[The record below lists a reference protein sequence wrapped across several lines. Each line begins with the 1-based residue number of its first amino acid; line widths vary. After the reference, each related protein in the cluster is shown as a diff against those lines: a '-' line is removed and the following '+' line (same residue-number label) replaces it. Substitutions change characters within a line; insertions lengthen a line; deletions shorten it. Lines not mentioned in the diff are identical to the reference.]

1 MSMYPDANVRKIGL
15 EYSTEDRA
23 VFSFFNTVYAWMAVG
38 LALTAVVGWFVA
50 ASGLVPVLFQSSFT
64 IIALMLGA
72 FAIAWSVQGAAMRMS
87 PAAATGLF
95 LLYAA
100 VIGVMISYI
109 FIVYS
114 ASTLVSAFVLTAG
127 TFGGMSLYG
136 FVTKR
141 DLTGI
146 GSYLI
151 MAFWGLLL
159 ASVVNLFFASNA
171 MSWVITYG
179 ILFVFIGLTAYHTQ
193 NLKNFAHENAH
204 NPALASRM
212 AIVGSLVLYVA
223 FINLFLSILR
233 ILGDRR

>member
-1 MSMYPDANVRKIGL
+1 MGM
-15 EYSTEDRA
+15 
-23 VFSFFNTVYAWMAVG
+23 
-38 LALTAVVGWFVA
+38 
-50 ASGLVPVLFQSSFT
+50 VPVLFRSPFT
-64 IIALMLGA
+64 IIALSLGA
-72 FAIAWSVQGAAMRMS
+72 FGIAWSVQGAAMRMS
-87 PAAATGLF
+87 AAAATGLF
-95 LLYAA
+95 LLYAGC
-100 VIGVMISYI
+100 IGVLISYI
-109 FIVYS
+109 FVMYS
-114 ASTLVSAFVLTAG
+114 ATTLISAFVLTG
-127 TFGGMSLYG
+127 GVFGGMSLYG

-141 DLTGI
+141 DLTTI

-159 ASVVNLFFASNA
+159 ASLVNLFFASNA

-193 NLKNFAHENAH
+193 NLKNFAHANVH

-212 AIVGSLVLYVA
+212 AIVGSLILYVA